1 MQKSKIKNQK
11 SKGFTLVELVV
22 VLALFMVVI
31 DVAVSIFINMVKYQ
45 KRVLE
50 EQSFI
55 NQTSYVE
62 EYMSKAL
69 RTAVKDDSGNC
80 LFEGQIEYPGY
91 IYLLTRYNIDKG
103 FYEGVKFI
111 TSNNECK
118 EFFLDSDGILKETKG
133 GGASQDILSSKFT
146 IEDVRFLVNGDKTL
160 HGASQNDASQP
171 RITFLIKV
179 LVQGEGDFQEK
190 IIQTTISQINLNT
203 Q

>member
-50 EQSFI
+50 EQSFL

-111 TSNNECK
+111 
-118 EFFLDSDGILKETKG
+118 
-133 GGASQDILSSKFT
+133 
-146 IEDVRFLVNGDKTL
+146 VNGDKTL